1 LTSNP
6 PHKIV
11 FFKQRIIL
19 FGMKEAVFKGVEK
32 LKNIYDK
39 VDLGALAHVL

>member
-1 LTSNP
+1 
-6 PHKIV
+6 
-11 FFKQRIIL
+11 
-19 FGMKEAVFKGVEK
+19 MKEAVFKGVEK